1 MSEISSLRASVEERL
16 ESIEQEESVDGKDI
30 ED

>member
-1 MSEISSLRASVEERL
+1 MSEISSLRASVEKRL